1 MGISSLVHGEGRGIV
16 CLRKEQRRW
25 GESVLELDG
34 LMLLGSLGTGEVGP
48 PKANYLERWESG
60 RVQ

>member
-1 MGISSLVHGEGRGIV
+1 MGISSLVQGERRGIV
-16 CLRKEQRRW
+16 CLKKEQRRW

-34 LMLLGSLGTGEVGP
+34 LMLGTGEVSP
-48 PKANYLERWESG
+48 PKANYLEKWESG